1 MTTDTK
7 SASALKH
14 PKDIANRA
22 LAMMQDFRAQMDERD
37 DLTKENA
44 TLRAQN
50 DMLKRNVKMAEQ
62 EFAECEAA
70 YKKYAQMASEEAKK
84 HEHLTA
90 ENKRLTDDNNKLSA
104 ERQRVLQLFG
114 G

>member
-1 MTTDTK
+1 
-7 SASALKH
+7 
-14 PKDIANRA
+14 
-22 LAMMQDFRAQMDERD
+22 
-37 DLTKENA
+37 
-44 TLRAQN
+44 
-50 DMLKRNVKMAEQ
+50 
-62 EFAECEAA
+62 
-70 YKKYAQMASEEAKK
+70 MASEEAKK

>member
-1 MTTDTK
+1 MRN
-7 SASALKH
+7 ALE
-14 PKDIANRA
+14 IVNGAISEMQ
-22 LAMMQDFRAQMDERD
+22 AMATQIGERD
-37 DLTKENA
+37 DLLKENA
-44 TLRAQN
+44 TLRAQL
-50 DMLKRNVKMAEQ
+50 DVAKRNVKMAEQ

-104 ERQRVLQLFG
+104 ERQRILQQFG

>member
-1 MTTDTK
+1 MRN
-7 SASALKH
+7 ALE
-14 PKDIANRA
+14 IVNGAISEMQ
-22 LAMMQDFRAQMDERD
+22 AMATQIGERD
-37 DLTKENA
+37 DLLKENA
-44 TLRAQN
+44 TLRAQL
-50 DMLKRNVKMAEQ
+50 DVAKRNVKMAEQ

-70 YKKYAQMASEEAKK
+70 YKKYAQMASEEAKR

-90 ENKRLTDDNNKLSA
+90 ENKRLTADNNKLSA

>member
-1 MTTDTK
+1 MTF
-7 SASALKH
+7 
-14 PKDIANRA
+14 
-22 LAMMQDFRAQMDERD
+22 DFRKSKEEVLRIVSELQVLGNDLGDLRDMKDEI
-37 DLTKENA
+37 A
-44 TLRAQN
+44 TARAQ
-50 DMLKRNVKMAEQ
+50 DDVTKRNVKMAEQ

-104 ERQRVLQLFG
+104 ERQRILQQFG

>member
-1 MTTDTK
+1 MRN
-7 SASALKH
+7 ALE
-14 PKDIANRA
+14 IVNGAISEMQ
-22 LAMMQDFRAQMDERD
+22 AMATQIGERD
-37 DLTKENA
+37 DLLKENA
-44 TLRAQN
+44 TLRAQL
-50 DMLKRNVKMAEQ
+50 DVAKRNVKMAEQ